1 MLDSTVLYRDS
12 GHLNDAGSRAIGES
26 LAAKGIRLQTV
37 K

>member
-1 MLDSTVLYRDS
+1 MLDSTVLYGDS